1 MSYQPPPSQGGDSRP
16 YTATT
21 DASYDYDDQRPST
34 SAGGAQWTYPASRP
48 TTSRA
53 GKSRGKS
60 SRGYTGGTEGDYI
73 EEEDEEWEESE
84 DEDVFT
90 YLPPDTTQQQQ
101 LQHLQ
106 NQQQAR
112 LQAAAAAAAQQ
123 KERTQVEPAAF
134 AYTRPATGADP
145 SVPVPTGSAGGHT
158 SAQESAPGSAANHPA
173 GTTVSTPYSSPT
185 PKTPSSAAPQSYHPG
200 QQQTPA
206 QSRLP
211 PVESPPDTTSTAPPF
226 AFDVGA
232 GGQRYTESYGMTPLS
247 TAGGPAMSTVT
258 GSREH
263 HVSLPTATS
272 RISSEYGNYTMSAPM
287 TGDTHGGMTSGAY
300 SSRDRSFDDT
310 ELRYRPDSKRT
321 KGSSSG
327 DSAEIRTGRE
337 SVKTDLSISNA
348 PYTPTLPSTPDT
360 RIGRQHNIMYTEDG
374 ELEDSPYP
382 EVRASVS
389 NTDDPDM
396 PALTFRAW
404 FVGLLLCIVGAA
416 LNMFF
421 TLRYPAPYV
430 SPLILLLLAFPI
442 GKTLAYIMP
451 IRSWLVPSNIPWI
464 GGQEFS
470 FNPGPFNIKEHVL
483 VYVMANVAINPPYGM
498 HIVIVADKKYNYPL
512 GVGFT
517 FLLLMATQI
526 TGFSLAGICR
536 RFLVWPASL
545 IWPANLVTCT
555 LLNTLHAEDEEVEGG
570 GISRFRFFIY
580 VAPMAFFYYFL
591 PGFLFTGLSY
601 FAFICW
607 IRPNNIVIN
616 QLFGAATGLGMGILN
631 FDWNQIAY
639 IGSPLMVP
647 WWAEVH
653 IFIGFVFFYWILVPI
668 IYYKDIWKTGHLPL
682 ASNTAWDRFATPYDI
697 DRIITPDMTLNATAY
712 NEYSPLYLS
721 ATYAMTYLIA
731 FMLSTAIL
739 VHTFLYHGRAM
750 WNGLRKLKTED
761 EDIHAKLMRNYPEVP
776 DWWYGAM
783 FVVFFLFSIG
793 AVLVAAPQIKDVDT
807 PVWALFLAV
816 ILPIIYVV
824 PSAYVYAMTGQPV
837 GINLLAETIPG
848 ALLPNR
854 PIANMVL
861 KCYSVQTMQVALAF
875 TQDLKLGHYMKVPPR
890 ATFMVQGV
898 ATVIAV
904 VVQIGVKQW
913 LFSTVSDICSPKQ
926 ASHLSCPNNEVFYAA
941 SVIWGL
947 IGPSRQ
953 FGKGELY
960 YVQVYALIIGAFLP
974 IPFWWWQRKNPK
986 SVVRYVNIPVLLNG
1000 PTFIPPATGINF
1012 SAWFGVGF
1020 IFQYLVRTRN
1030 FRWWSKFNYILSAAL
1045 DSGTIFGVVFVF
1057 LTLQLPKDG
1066 KLALNWWGNTVW
1078 QNTAD
1083 AMGTPYYSTDPDV
1096 GF

>member
-1 MSYQPPPSQGGDSRP
+1 
-16 YTATT
+16 
-21 DASYDYDDQRPST
+21 
-34 SAGGAQWTYPASRP
+34 
-48 TTSRA
+48 
-53 GKSRGKS
+53 
-60 SRGYTGGTEGDYI
+60 
-73 EEEDEEWEESE
+73 
-84 DEDVFT
+84 
-90 YLPPDTTQQQQ
+90 
-101 LQHLQ
+101 
-106 NQQQAR
+106 
-112 LQAAAAAAAQQ
+112 
-123 KERTQVEPAAF
+123 
-134 AYTRPATGADP
+134 
-145 SVPVPTGSAGGHT
+145 
-158 SAQESAPGSAANHPA
+158 
-173 GTTVSTPYSSPT
+173 
-185 PKTPSSAAPQSYHPG
+185 
-200 QQQTPA
+200 
-206 QSRLP
+206 
-211 PVESPPDTTSTAPPF
+211 
-226 AFDVGA
+226 
-232 GGQRYTESYGMTPLS
+232 MTPLS
-247 TAGGPAMSTVT
+247 TAAGPPMSTIS

-272 RISSEYGNYTMSAPM
+272 RISSEYGAYTMSAPM
-287 TGDTHGGMTSGAY
+287 TGDTQGGMTSGAY
-300 SSRDRSFDDT
+300 SSRDRSFDDAGM
-310 ELRYRPDSKRT
+310 RYRPDSKRT

-327 DSAEIRTGRE
+327 DSGEIRTGRE
-337 SVKTDLSISNA
+337 SIKTDLSISNA

-360 RIGRQHNIMYTEDG
+360 RIGGQRHIVYNEEG

-389 NTDDPDM
+389 NTDDPEM

-404 FVGLLLCIVGAA
+404 FVGLLLCIIGAA

-442 GKTLAYIMP
+442 GKTMAYILP
-451 IRSWLVPSNIPWI
+451 IRSWFIPSNIPLI

-483 VYVMANVAINPPYGM
+483 VYIMANVAINPPYGM
-498 HIVIVADKKYNYPL
+498 NIIIVADKKYHYPL

-517 FLLLMATQI
+517 FLLLLATQI
-526 TGFSLAGICR
+526 TGFALAGICR

-555 LLNTLHAEDEEVEGG
+555 LLNTLHAEDDEMEGG
-570 GISRFRFFIY
+570 GITRFKFFIY
-580 VAPMAFFYYFL
+580 AAPLAFLYYFL

-601 FAFICW
+601 FGFICW
-607 IRPNNIVIN
+607 IVPNNLVVN
-616 QLFGAATGLGMGILN
+616 QLFGSVTGLGMSFIN

-668 IYYKDIWKTGHLPL
+668 IYYNDIWKTGHLPL
-682 ASNTAWDRFATPYDI
+682 ASNTAWDRFASPYDI
-697 DRIITPDMTLNATAY
+697 DRVITPDMALNVTAY
-712 NEYSPLYLS
+712 EDYSPLYLS

-750 WNGLRKLKTED
+750 WNGLRKTKTED

-776 DWWYGAM
+776 NWWYLSL
-783 FVVFFLFSIG
+783 FVVFFLLAIG
-793 AVLVAAPQIKDVDT
+793 AVLIKDVDT
-807 PVWALFLAV
+807 PVWALFLAI

-848 ALLPNR
+848 ALFPNR

-861 KCYSVQTMQVALAF
+861 KCYSVQTMQIALAF

-904 VVQIGVKQW
+904 IVQVGVKQW
-913 LFSTVSDICSPKQ
+913 LFATVPDICDDKQ

-947 IGPSRQ
+947 IGPTRQ
-953 FGKGELY
+953 FGKGQLY
-960 YVQVYALIIGAFLP
+960 YVQTFALIIGAVLP
-974 IPFWWWQRKNPK
+974 IPFWWWQRRNPK
-986 SVVRYVNIPVLLNG
+986 SILRYVNIPVLLNG

-1045 DSGTIFGVVFVF
+1045 DSGTIFGTVFVF
-1057 LTLQLPKDG
+1057 LALQLPKDG

-1083 AMGTPYYSTDPDV
+1083 AAGTAYFPTDPAV